1 MSRSTDYQ
9 QFKQLW
15 LAAAEVSAGKTPSET
30 AMLIVYGALTEAG
43 LTLGDIRQGLVA
55 HLKVSRF
62 QPTAADV
69 IEAVKGRPEDRAISA
84 WPLVLKA
91 ARRSDLSA
99 RFDDPAVHKAICDM
113 GGLVKLG
120 MAVDNDDLR
129 RDFIK
134 CYCCA
139 VRSGADWQTVP
150 EHLAGRA
157 ERTDPAW
164 TPQAIAQYST
174 AKTARPALK
183 AHES

>member
-1 MSRSTDYQ
+1 MTMADYQ

-15 LAAAEVSAGKTPSET
+15 SAAAEVCVGKAPSD
-30 AMLIVYGALTEAG
+30 AALSIVYGVLVDAG
-43 LTLGDIRQGLVA
+43 LALDEIRNGLIT
-55 HLKVSRF
+55 HLQTSRF

-129 RDFIK
+129 RDFVK
-134 CYCCA
+134 CYCAA

-164 TPQAIAQYST
+164 TPQAIAQYSA
-174 AKTARPALK
+174 AKPWRPALK